1 MNIYEL
7 ISTAITNINATADLT
22 FKEKSRAEADTQN
35 YTRANIN
42 ILNEISGTKE
52 LQKNTQLKSSTRYI
66 IDFLQLDEWD
76 NADYNEAQANQ
87 GSFQIVEEMSVL
99 ANSIF
104 SNIVYKQ
111 DLYLPTE
118 NKINWTFTQQFRVN
132 ANTMSGVRCTI
143 TLPFIDEVVCDYDLI

>member
-35 YTRANIN
+35 YKRANIN

-76 NADYNEAQANQ
+76 NADYNETQANQ

-99 ANSIF
+99 SNSIF

-143 TLPFIDEVVCDYDLI
+143 TLPFIDTVVCDYDLI